1 MADFSGFEKE
11 SQGTMRRL
19 VDIERKMRF
28 MKEVLESD
36 MGRCDALERENKEM
50 KNKFQEYEHT
60 LEDNMELKEEI
71 GDMEKK
77 KDLRKEKCGTYELQ
91 LEDPKE
97 KVKDDSENIDKA
109 FSENKLKELKSVW
122 KKEREEENISFAEVI
137 KKQIQDKT
145 KDTVIQIVKEK
156 EEDLVRKTV
165 ARRNV
170 WLYTVYRKRKI
181 HSGHTVS

>member
-1 MADFSGFEKE
+1 
-11 SQGTMRRL
+11 
-19 VDIERKMRF
+19 
-28 MKEVLESD
+28 
-36 MGRCDALERENKEM
+36 
-50 KNKFQEYEHT
+50 
-60 LEDNMELKEEI
+60 MELKEEI
-71 GDMEKK
+71 GNTEKEN
-77 KDLRKEKCGTYELQ
+77 DLRKEKCGTYELQ

-156 EEDLVRKTV
+156 EEDLVRDTV
-165 ARRNV
+165 ARKKCMVIYGLQEKKNPNKYGREREERELVN
-170 WLYTVYRKRKI
+170 KI
-181 HSGHTVS
+181 IKKVQDDEQNLDREVEETHRIAKYGEGNIRPLKVRVRVRSQLAVEEITARATR

>member
-1 MADFSGFEKE
+1 
-11 SQGTMRRL
+11 
-19 VDIERKMRF
+19 
-28 MKEVLESD
+28 MKE
-36 MGRCDALERENKEM
+36 G
-50 KNKFQEYEHT
+50 
-60 LEDNMELKEEI
+60 I
-71 GDMEKK
+71 GDMEKEN
-77 KDLRKEKCGTYELQ
+77 DLREEKCGTYELQ

-109 FSENKLKELKSVW
+109 FSENKLKELKSAW

-156 EEDLVRKTV
+156 EEDLVRDTVDRKKCMVIYGLQEKKNPQWPHCQLMVCSSTTTTV
-165 ARRNV
+165 ATLSANGV
-170 WLYTVYRKRKI
+170 LLKHH